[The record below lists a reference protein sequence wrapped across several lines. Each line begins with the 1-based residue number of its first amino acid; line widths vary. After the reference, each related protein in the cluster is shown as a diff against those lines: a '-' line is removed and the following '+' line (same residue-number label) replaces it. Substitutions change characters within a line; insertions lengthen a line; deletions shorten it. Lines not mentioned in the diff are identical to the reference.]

1 MTCLV
6 LTAGAAPCQL
16 KKGENGTLEPAPY
29 PWTDHANLLLLDYP
43 VGAGW
48 SYNTPDQIAPNTSEI
63 AAYDF
68 DEFLQAFYTDKPEY
82 IE

>member
-43 VGAGW
+43 VGADW
-48 SYNTPDQIAPNTSEI
+48 SFPYPGLIKDNP
-63 AAYDF
+63 
-68 DEFLQAFYTDKPEY
+68 
-82 IE
+82 